1 MKLTLEGIKNQEAWK
16 EAGIALPG
24 YDVEAVAEK
33 AKKEAEAK
41 KVIKTFD
48 EEPELQILNGRYG
61 PYISYKKENYKIPKT
76 VEAADL
82 TLEACFSVIKLQQE
96 KGSGRKTTRS
106 TAKKK

>member
-1 MKLTLEGIKNQEAWK
+1 M
-16 EAGIALPG
+16 
-24 YDVEAVAEK
+24 
-33 AKKEAEAK
+33 
-41 KVIKTFD
+41 
-48 EEPELQILNGRYG
+48 NGRYG